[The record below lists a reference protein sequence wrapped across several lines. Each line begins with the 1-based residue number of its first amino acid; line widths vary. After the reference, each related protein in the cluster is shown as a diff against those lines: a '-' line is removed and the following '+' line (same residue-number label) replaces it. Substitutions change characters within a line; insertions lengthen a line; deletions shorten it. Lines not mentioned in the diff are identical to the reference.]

1 MSIDSSGVN
10 IILYPRSYNKRGD
23 ESGHSVSGVTD
34 DGTEVCV
41 RLKISDQYK
50 GEEWTPSIAEFA
62 REDFRANMI
71 CVASEKNSKDERE
84 GVLLFSSATK
94 VSNPSKAGTGIDTYN
109 AKWAHVLSEGKHAP
123 EPIFAMA
130 RIEFNRDS
138 SEIKK
143 LKEEI
148 SFMSDDP
155 LKKDDVAALTEMI
168 KNPQLFWYSAVIY
181 HYEDLVVIPS
191 DRNALISAIHECL
204 DKNVKSGMT
213 NGFMIRKVD
222 QNGFVVKDSCKEF
235 FSFFLSSQKRNQN
248 GAEFLKRNGSLLDQY
263 GFLDG
268 KYRLEIMPLSR
279 LSGLKSTSRHYGTPD
294 QFKRLVRIYGENDDK
309 RACRAVIKSGSSV
322 NDTLIL
328 SRVFPLSSSTG
339 SPELLSKEGLFNKCH
354 VGEKR
359 KLANNIPSAEE
370 LVERP
375 INDIIMCDIPILRAE
390 WLLSSPGEE
399 KDAQQEFSAFIS
411 EKNNLSSS
419 EQHDEPIITEEAE
432 VEVEVEIEVEVEVEV
447 EVEEKNIIT
456 DNDNELVVSAESE
469 IVEDETPHLLAHKNI
484 NVHLEENITAEIL
497 VEVSPDFGEKN
508 IDTLPA
514 IPTIEDV
521 SHTAEDP
528 LPVTTN
534 VDDYFSTDAD
544 SDSENILLSTKEEAT
559 NVIVPVNDELGEI
572 ESRIKEPEINDA
584 AKIPRKG
591 LASFIKR

>member
-50 GEEWTPSIAEFA
+50 GEEWTPSIAEFS

-71 CVASEKNSKDERE
+71 CVASEKNSKEDRE

-109 AKWAHVLSEGKHAP
+109 AKWAHVLSEGKHTP

-155 LKKDDVAALTEMI
+155 LKKDDIAALTEMI

-191 DRNALISAIHECL
+191 DRNALISVIHECL

-375 INDIIMCDIPILRAE
+375 INDIIMCDMPILRAE
-390 WLLSSPGEE
+390 WLLSSPGED
-399 KDAQQEFSAFIS
+399 KDDQQEISAVIS
-411 EKNNLSSS
+411 EENNLLSS
-419 EQHDEPIITEEAE
+419 EQHDEPIIVEEAE
-432 VEVEVEIEVEVEVEV
+432 A
-447 EVEEKNIIT
+447 EENNIIT
-456 DNDNELVVSAESE
+456 YNDNEPLVSADPE
-469 IVEDETPHLLAHKNI
+469 IVEDETPHLLAEKNI
-484 NVHLEENITAEIL
+484 DVHLEENNTAEIL
-497 VEVSPDFGEKN
+497 VEVSPDVGEKK
-508 IDTLPA
+508 IDTVPV

-521 SHTAEDP
+521 SHTAEEP

-544 SDSENILLSTKEEAT
+544 SDSESTLLSTEEEAT
-559 NVIVPVNDELGEI
+559 NVIAPVNDELGEI
-572 ESRIKEPEINDA
+572 ESRIKEPEINDE